1 MAHYTIQKLI
11 NTVMMKFLNLVNLIE
26 ISLTKENLIKT
37 YLMDKGKFL
46 DNLRANLFQQIM
58 LKEYGWRL

>member
-37 YLMDKGKFL
+37 YLMGKGKFL